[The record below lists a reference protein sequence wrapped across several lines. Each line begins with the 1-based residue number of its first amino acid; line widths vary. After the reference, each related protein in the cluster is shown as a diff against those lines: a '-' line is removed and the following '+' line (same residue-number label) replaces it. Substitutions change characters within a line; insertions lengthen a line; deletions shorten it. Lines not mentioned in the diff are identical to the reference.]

1 MAATPLQ
8 AVQEH
13 VDALNTHQKVRVS
26 ETITYPFFQGMPDG
40 KKYWYQDED
49 AYPASTLGPP
59 LLVDTC
65 SEVARST
72 DGELIVFDVT
82 VDQANDGGT
91 AVVARR
97 SIASRTGRVAG
108 RWSGG
113 SFSATCENGP
123 PPLVP
128 WSPRACAIH
137 SGRHGAF
144 RLTLDSYVNSQGA
157 VAPMGRAIGPAINPG
172 PSRPVETSA

>member
-82 VDQANDGGT
+82 VDQANDGGRHRG
-91 AVVARR
+91 RR
-97 SIASRTGRVAG
+97 QALYCVS
-108 RWSGG
+108 
-113 SFSATCENGP
+113 NGP
-123 PPLVP
+123 
-128 WSPRACAIH
+128 
-137 SGRHGAF
+137 SGWTVVWRQFLGY
-144 RLTLDSYVNSQGA
+144 L
-157 VAPMGRAIGPAINPG
+157 
-172 PSRPVETSA
+172 